1 MKRIAL
7 GLTLLAVLILIYSAS
22 PVFGWAALAAAATL
36 LITSRARQARPAM
49 AER

>member
-7 GLTLLAVLILIYSAS
+7 GLSLLAVLMLVYSAS
-22 PVFGWAALAAAATL
+22 PVVGWAALAAAATL
-36 LITSRARQARPAM
+36 LVTSRARQARPAT